1 MKHLRV
7 KLSDLR
13 MLGGL
18 PEVPDLPALTALV
31 SRHFAFLPQPLTITL
46 EDDTVVIHHPEE
58 PSAHQA
64 EAVRLALKG
73 GKKAAEG
80 DYPRAV

>member
-1 MKHLRV
+1 MKNLRV
-7 KLSDLR
+7 KLADLR

-18 PEVPDLPALTALV
+18 PDVPDLPALTALV

-58 PSAHQA
+58 SSAHQA
-64 EAVRLALKG
+64 
-73 GKKAAEG
+73 
-80 DYPRAV
+80 